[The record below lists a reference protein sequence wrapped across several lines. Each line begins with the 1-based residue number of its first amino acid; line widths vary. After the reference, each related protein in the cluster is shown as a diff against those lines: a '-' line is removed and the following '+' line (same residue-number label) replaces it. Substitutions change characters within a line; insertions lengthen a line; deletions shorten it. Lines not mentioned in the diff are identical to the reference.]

1 MKRTDLLINDVKF
14 DANEQDSSRFTS
26 MRLAKYFSDAQ
37 KKIHAI
43 MFEVMPDEGTLYPKE
58 KFYDLTFE
66 QEFVT
71 LPTDIWAKNSIIS
84 VGRSSNTSG
93 NPRYYSTLRKISEA
107 ERRIIQGYFVFGNK
121 IGLSP
126 LPRTNLG
133 TGLRVVYERK
143 LPTLSPRIG
152 LIDTIVSQTIT
163 VTSPLNEPIT
173 DYSDYFCV
181 VDEDGVIQNI
191 DANGDI
197 VKLKISSYDGSTGT
211 LIAATG
217 VDLTGFSAG
226 QYIVSGEYATSHS
239 ELLEECEELLISYV
253 DRKIQKVDSSSDLA
267 SSTLFTEEDKAVI
280 ESMVSENF
288 KDSIY
293 PAIVDTDYLNY

>member
-1 MKRTDLLINDVKF
+1 MKRTDLLIKDVKF

-43 MFEVMPDEGTLYPKE
+43 MFEVIPDESTLFPKE

-71 LPTDIWAKNSIIS
+71 LPSDIYAKNSIIS

-93 NPRYYSTLRKISEA
+93 NPRYYSALRKISES

-133 TGLRVVYERK
+133 TGLRIVYEKK

-152 LIDTIVSQTIT
+152 KIASIVGQTIT
-163 VTSPLNEPIT
+163 LSAPLNEPIT
-173 DYSDYFCV
+173 DYSDFFCV
-181 VDEDGVIQNI
+181 VDGSGEIQNF
-191 DANGDI
+191 DSNGDI
-197 VKLKISSYDGSTGT
+197 VPLQIASYVGSTGT
-211 LIAATG
+211 LIAETG
-217 VDLTGFSAG
+217 VDLSGFAVN
-226 QYIVSGEYATSHS
+226 QYVVSGEYATSHS
-239 ELLEECEELLISYV
+239 ELLDECEELLISYV
-253 DRKIQKVDSSSDLA
+253 DRKIQKVDSSSDVQ
-267 SSTLFTEEDKAVI
+267 SSVLFTEEDRAVI
-280 ESMVSENF
+280 ESLMAENF